1 MKTYTLKEISDIFNV
16 NRATVY
22 KWTKRHKATL
32 GNNLAKGPKGLYLT
46 EEGRKILDR
55 LVNGE
60 ATTNERPATGQDP
73 ILDEYRD
80 MLRQQSETI
89 RQLQQDIRDMINNQ
103 REERQRTDSLIY
115 NLTNQVC
122 EQAIL
127 IEDLRQQRQEVIVP
141 VYEAT
146 ETELVQDDIMDVDTA
161 SEDLLQDVVVEVC
174 EEPPAATAEPARE
187 SLEPEEQ
194 GIPAVAAVEEEKP
207 TTQEK
212 IMEKPSHPK
221 HSWGLFKRLWV
232 NMFQPELLRESQG

>member
-1 MKTYTLKEISDIFNV
+1 MKTYTLKEISEIFDV

-22 KWTKRHKATL
+22 KWAKRHKATL

-115 NLTNQVC
+115 SLTNQVR

-127 IEDLRQQRQEVIVP
+127 IEDLRQQREEVIVP
-141 VYEAT
+141 VYEAM
-146 ETELVQDDIMDVDTA
+146 ESEPAQDDIMDVDA
-161 SEDLLQDVVVEVC
+161 VAEELVQDVVVEVC
-174 EEPPAATAEPARE
+174 EEPPAVAAEPARE
-187 SLEPEEQ
+187 SLEAEEQ
-194 GIPAVAAVEEEKP
+194 GITVAAATAEAKP
-207 TTQEK
+207 VKQEK
-212 IMEKPSHPK
+212 IIEKPPHPK
-221 HSWGLFKRLWV
+221 HSWGLLRRLWV
-232 NMFQPELLRESQG
+232 NMFQPELLRET

>member
-1 MKTYTLKEISDIFNV
+1 MKTYTLKEISEIFNV

-60 ATTNERPATGQDP
+60 ATTNERPAKGQDP

-103 REERQRTDSLIY
+103 REERQRTDSLLY
-115 NLTNQVC
+115 NLTNQVR

-127 IEDLRQQRQEVIVP
+127 IEDLRQKREEVIVP

-146 ETELVQDDIMDVDTA
+146 EPELVQDNIMDVDAA
-161 SEDLLQDVVVEVC
+161 SKDLVQDAVMEVC
-174 EEPPAATAEPARE
+174 DEPPAVAAEPTRE
-187 SLEPEEQ
+187 SLEAEEQ
-194 GIPAVAAVEEEKP
+194 GITTAAVVEKAKP
-207 TTQEK
+207 ATQEK
-212 IMEKPSHPK
+212 MLERPPHPK